1 MRVSA
6 IVYLQ
11 QTASHVYSLSR
22 VVKGNPDAPCTAG
35 SDGIDSVPDK
45 EQVLLKD
52 CEAEDGDRDVSSCSR
67 CVL

>member
-1 MRVSA
+1 MF
-6 IVYLQ
+6 
-11 QTASHVYSLSR
+11 TLSY
-22 VVKGNPDAPCTAG
+22 VLTGIPDTSRAAG